1 MATSHSLFFT
11 SFFLSDCSVS
21 LYLTVSG
28 HAMSVGHT
36 SVSPSVRS
44 EIRDQLKEEEINI
57 YQFPECDSD
66 EDEEFKKQNEEMK
79 VRREGVEGAGR
90 QKVGVEVKALRRR
103 CMPRRSQ
110 RDP

>member
-1 MATSHSLFFT
+1 MWPFLTICPSYHSFSLVT
-11 SFFLSDCSVS
+11 P

-28 HAMSVGHT
+28 HVMSVGHT
-36 SVSPSVRS
+36 SVSPSIRS

-79 VRREGVEGAGR
+79 V
-90 QKVGVEVKALRRR
+90 
-103 CMPRRSQ
+103 
-110 RDP
+110 